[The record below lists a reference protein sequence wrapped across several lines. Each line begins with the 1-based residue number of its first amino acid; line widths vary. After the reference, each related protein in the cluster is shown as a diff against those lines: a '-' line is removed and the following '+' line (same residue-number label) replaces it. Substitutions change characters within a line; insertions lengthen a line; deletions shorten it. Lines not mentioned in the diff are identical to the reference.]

1 MVGMGYVL
9 RMKHGWYGLCVE
21 DGAWLVWVMC

>member
-1 MVGMGYVL
+1 MVGMGHVL

-21 DGAWLVWVMC
+21 DEAWLVWVMC